1 MSLEE
6 TVVGLN
12 RLGIRTSVME
22 SGADGALLILPEYG
36 RVLGV
41 WPHWRAENV
50 LWENPD
56 FLRLLQIGAKDDE
69 WPNPGG
75 DRMWLGPEKEFF
87 PRGAIS
93 PAIDPGR
100 YAEIPEKGMFVM
112 ENRGEARAWASDMRM
127 RFRVV
132 RRIRSLADG
141 EISEHWQTQWLRQAG
156 YVEEAQLEASGE
168 IPPGACLWNITQVR
182 AGAEVLLPPASVA
195 LRGEKPVRVELA
207 AERAPSRILCV
218 EEREGGRG
226 HLIVKEFEKPA
237 EADAP
242 GPLVECRF
250 TPGQG
255 FGEFSCVSS
264 AAGPRERRRVT
275 WKSTVYAFSGRVDE
289 LRAAAQRIS
298 G

>member
-1 MSLEE
+1 M
-6 TVVGLN
+6 
-12 RLGIRTSVME
+12 
-22 SGADGALLILPEYG
+22 
-36 RVLGV
+36 
-41 WPHWRAENV
+41 
-50 LWENPD
+50 
-56 FLRLLQIGAKDDE
+56 
-69 WPNPGG
+69 
-75 DRMWLGPEKEFF
+75 
-87 PRGAIS
+87 
-93 PAIDPGR
+93 
-100 YAEIPEKGMFVM
+100 
-112 ENRGEARAWASDMRM
+112 
-127 RFRVV
+127 
-132 RRIRSLADG
+132 
-141 EISEHWQTQWLRQAG
+141 
-156 YVEEAQLEASGE
+156 EEAQLEASGE

-237 EADAP
+237 EADAASA
-242 GPLVECRF
+242 LVECRF
-250 TPGQG
+250 APGQG